1 MKNNTKGIFKYVIE
15 FLIVAFGV
23 FLGMYVS
30 DWQSNRKLEAKKDK
44 SIAYIQNELEINQI
58 NLLKRIEYHEK
69 IKVGFDSIRATLTND
84 DMLAFYY
91 SNTSFRHQQI
101 PGWTG
106 IRLPSFEDVAF
117 EGAKIS
123 GIIQEYDLE
132 LTQEISRIYKQQQ
145 FISELGKSILENM
158 IDIDSN
164 SKTADVI
171 SIIELLTMDF
181 VNGERGLY
189 NQYNEAIAKVKKM

>member
-1 MKNNTKGIFKYVIE
+1 MKNNTKSIFKYIIE

-30 DWQSNRKLEAKKDK
+30 DWQSNRKLEAKKEK
-44 SIAYIQNELEINQI
+44 SIAYIQNELETNQV
-58 NLLKRIEYHEK
+58 NLLKKIEYHEM

-84 DMLAFYY
+84 DMLASYY
-91 SNTSFRHQQI
+91 SNMAFRHQEI